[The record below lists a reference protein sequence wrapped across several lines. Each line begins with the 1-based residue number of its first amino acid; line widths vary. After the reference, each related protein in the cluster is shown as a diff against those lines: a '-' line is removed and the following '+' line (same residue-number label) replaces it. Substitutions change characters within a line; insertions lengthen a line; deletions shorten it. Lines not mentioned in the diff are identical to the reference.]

1 MPAGLGHVVPLGEWQ
16 QKGAV
21 SGSAHG
27 RRGVL
32 SEPCSPP
39 PTSGRMVAALLPR
52 CEDSARPP
60 TLFAT
65 FRALQCTTSCLSAI
79 KHSSQHVPLQH
90 H

>member
-16 QKGAV
+16 QKAAV

-32 SEPCSPP
+32 SEPCSSP

-52 CEDSARPP
+52 CEDSAPAADVGL
-60 TLFAT
+60 LFAT
-65 FRALQCTTSCLSAI
+65 LPRVAV
-79 KHSSQHVPLQH
+79 HD
-90 H
+90 